1 MSLFPHLY
9 ECSKC
14 GKAVKVEPQGEGIE
28 PIITWKCGHDGST
41 VWANRKVTLYGK
53 GEVNVATKVSRK
65 IKLSM
70 RQLLSAIF
78 QRSI

>member
-1 MSLFPHLY
+1 MILFPHLY

-14 GKAVKVEPQGEGIE
+14 GDPVTVKPQGEGIE
-28 PIITWKCGHDGST
+28 PIITWKCGHDGTT

-53 GEVNVATKVSRK
+53 GEANFAKRATRK
-65 IKLSM
+65 ITLTM

>member
-1 MSLFPHLY
+1 MSRFPHLY

-14 GKAVKVEPQGEGIE
+14 GEPVKVDPQGEGNE
-28 PIITWKCGHDGST
+28 PIITWKCGHDGAT

-53 GEVNVATKVSRK
+53 GDVNLATKASRK